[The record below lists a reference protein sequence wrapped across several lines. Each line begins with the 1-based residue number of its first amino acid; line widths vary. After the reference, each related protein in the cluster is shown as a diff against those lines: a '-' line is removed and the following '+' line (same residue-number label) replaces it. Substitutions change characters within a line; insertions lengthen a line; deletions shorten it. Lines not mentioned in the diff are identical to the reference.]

1 MNQEQRFMSITILKD
16 VEFISHHTTGTGSLV
31 MQDGIITEIFT
42 GRDKSLYDM
51 EGAHVVE
58 MEGAPLLPGFIDT
71 HTHFLH
77 TGLHMSMIYLTPC
90 TTLESLLEALRGGV
104 GDESE
109 WVRGFGFDESVFPDR
124 KRPTR
129 SDLDRVV
136 SDRPAVIFRRDYHS
150 CVLNSRAVETLP
162 QSPFLQ
168 EREVIQDGF
177 FCGRANDWV
186 RQVLFSR
193 IDEGERIS
201 ALKAA
206 TARALSKG
214 ITTVHALEGGSLFCM
229 DDLEFFFSR
238 ADSVPVRIVLY
249 PQIVDIKW
257 CRERGIPRIGGCLL
271 IDGSFGS
278 RTAALSEPYYDDPGN
293 RGQLYFDPQFLNSF
307 VLKAHR
313 EGMQLSFHA
322 IGDRAVTVILDA
334 YQAALEAF
342 PTDAH
347 RHRIEHCEL
356 PLRTDIDRIGRLGV
370 YVAVQPTFEYLWG
383 GRKGMYCQRLGV
395 DRVMRTNPV
404 REFLDNDIVVGGGSD
419 SDVTPMD
426 PMMGIYSA
434 LTHPN
439 LAFRVS
445 LKEALDM
452 YTLMAARFSFQEG
465 EIGDIEV
472 GKRADLTVLSRNP
485 YDSDIESIMDIEVEK
500 TIIDGVTVYERKEQQ
515 DAKRAGNRS

>member
-1 MNQEQRFMSITILKD
+1 MTITILKD
-16 VEFISHHTTGTGSLV
+16 AEFISHHSAGTGSLV
-31 MQDGIITEIFT
+31 VQDGIITEILT
-42 GRDKSLYDM
+42 GRDKSLCDM
-51 EGAHVVE
+51 EGAHVIE
-58 MEGAPLLPGFIDT
+58 LDGAPLLPGFIDT

-77 TGLHMSMIYLTPC
+77 TGLHMSMIYLTHC
-90 TTLESLLEALRGGV
+90 VTLDSLLETLRGWT

-124 KRPTR
+124 KRPAR

-136 SDRPAVIFRRDYHS
+136 PDRPAVIFRRDYHS
-150 CVLNSRAVETLP
+150 CVLNSRAIDTLP
-162 QSPFLQ
+162 PSPFLK
-168 EREVIQDGF
+168 EREVMQDGF

-206 TARALSKG
+206 AAQALSKG
-214 ITTVHALEGGSLFCM
+214 ITTVHALEGGSLFCL
-229 DDLEFFFSR
+229 DDLEFFISHG
-238 ADSVPVRIVLY
+238 DSVPLSIVLY

-257 CRERGIPRIGGCLL
+257 CREREIPRIGGCLL

-278 RTAALSEPYYDDPGN
+278 RTAAISEPYHDDREN

-307 VLKAHR
+307 VLQAHR
-313 EGMQLSFHA
+313 EGLQLSFHA
-322 IGDRAVTVILDA
+322 IGDRAVTMILDA
-334 YQAALEAF
+334 YEAALKAF
-342 PTDAH
+342 PRDDH

-356 PLRTDIDRIGRLGV
+356 PLRSDIERIGRLGV
-370 YVAVQPTFEYLWG
+370 HVAVQPAFEYLWG
-383 GRKGMYCQRLGV
+383 GRQGMYCQRLGPE
-395 DRVMRTNPV
+395 RVMRTNPV
-404 REFLDNDIVVGGGSD
+404 RELLDNDIVVGGGSD

-426 PMMGIYSA
+426 PMLGIYSA

-452 YTLMAARFSFQEG
+452 YTGKAARFSFQER

-472 GKRADLTVLSRNP
+472 GKRADLAVLSRNP
-485 YDSDIESIMDIEVEK
+485 HDSDIESIMDIEVEK
-500 TIIDGVTVYERKEQQ
+500 TLINGVIVYERKEQQ
-515 DAKRAGNRS
+515 NAKRAGNRS